1 MPRSVVSFREQ
12 TSGRLTDLLS
22 DEGLVCGQ
30 TQGVLAILVGA
41 LANYKEE
48 GVELTPTVLI
58 CDSIDDV
65 LRRIPSSVKY
75 QIGVA
80 ELDQNSAR
88 KILKECAVLA
98 AGDWFVYI
106 ERAADGYRFGVAASS
121 GGPISVSLTEIIRIR
136 KAGFAII
143 VRRIAEST
151 VELVGAK
158 GHELSLVFSTV
169 REASNQSA
177 DEALQG
183 FSRACAAALEE
194 SEEKDKFV
202 LYLSRMIT
210 RVLEASHGTILVCFT
225 DGKLDAVDELKESIA
240 LSPAMPLYQP
250 FCDFLVSQSGEA
262 LLRLQNFESLL
273 RGLVNSD
280 GVVAFSDSGEVIAYR
295 AFFRPGSSQGSEKAP
310 APQMV
315 IGGARRR
322 AYEGISACIG
332 AVLSCALFR
341 SQDGLTIFRCKE

>member
-1 MPRSVVSFREQ
+1 M
-12 TSGRLTDLLS
+12 S

-48 GVELTPTVLI
+48 GVVLTPTVLI

-65 LRRIPSSVKY
+65 LKSIPSSVKY
-75 QIGVA
+75 QIGMA

-98 AGDWFVYI
+98 AGDWFIYI
-106 ERAADGYRFGVAASS
+106 ERSSGGYRFGVAASS
-121 GGPISVSLTEIIRIR
+121 GGPISVSLTEVVRIR
-136 KAGFAII
+136 SAGFAII

-169 REASNQSA
+169 REAPAQSA
-177 DEALQG
+177 DEAILK
-183 FSRACAAALEE
+183 FSRECAAAIEE
-194 SEEKDKFV
+194 SEEKGKFI

-225 DGKLDAVDELKESIA
+225 DGRLDAVEELKESIA

-250 FCDFLVSQSGEA
+250 FCDFLISQSGEA

-295 AFFRPGSSQGSEKAP
+295 AFFRPNAVPAENAP
-310 APQMV
+310 GVPAEMV

-322 AYEGISACIG
+322 AFEGITQCIG
-332 AVLSCALFR
+332 AALSCALFR
-341 SQDGLTIFRCKE
+341 SQDGLTLFRCKE